1 MASRRRFGRVRQLP
15 SGRWQ
20 ARYRSPDGQDH
31 RAPETFK
38 TKTAADRW
46 LAALET
52 DHMRGQWID
61 PRAGAVLLSTY
72 ADTWLAGRADLK
84 VRTRELYRWLLGKYV
99 VPQLGHLR
107 LEELTPSTVRAWH
120 ATLLRDGSPTPTRQA
135 YALLRA
141 MLNTAVSDELLLRN
155 PCLVRGAGVARSGER
170 TTATLAQVEAL
181 AEAVPPRY
189 RMLILLAAWSG
200 ARWGELVALSRDR
213 LDLERG
219 TMRIDRQYV
228 ELADNSLVL
237 DTPKTAAGIRTVH
250 IPPHLLPDLRAH
262 LEDHRNHPTL
272 VFTTGLGGPLSRG
285 GFRSTWVKARERAGL
300 PAFRFH
306 DLRHTGNTLAA
317 TTGASTKELMARM
330 GHASMRAALIYQHA
344 TAERDQ
350 GIAEALSRLAVGE
363 PGGVHGS
370 PSEVGYERARPP
382 AGGRPGARGDGPSTE

>member
-1 MASRRRFGRVRQLP
+1 MAGRRRFGRVRKLP

-20 ARYRSPDGQDH
+20 ARYRAPDGQEH
-31 RAPETFK
+31 RAPDTFK

-52 DHMRGQWID
+52 DLMRGQWID
-61 PRAGAVLLSTY
+61 PRAGAVLLSKY
-72 ADTWLAGRADLK
+72 AETWMAGRSDLK
-84 VRTRELYRWLLGKYV
+84 VRTLELYRWLLGKYV

-107 LEELTPSTVRAWH
+107 LEEITPSTVRAWH
-120 ATLLRDGSPTPTRQA
+120 ATLLRDGSPSPTRQA

-141 MLNTAVSDELLLRN
+141 MLNTAVADELLLRN

-170 TTATLAQVEAL
+170 TTATLAQVQAL

-228 ELADNSLVL
+228 ELEDNSLVL

-250 IPPHLLPDLRAH
+250 IPPHLLPELRAH

-272 VFTTGLGGPLSRG
+272 VFTTGLGRPLSRG
-285 GFRSTWVKARERAGL
+285 GFRSTWVKAREHAGL
-300 PAFRFH
+300 PDFRFH

-344 TAERDQ
+344 TAERDLS
-350 GIAEALSRLAVGE
+350 IAEALSRLAAGE
-363 PGGVHGS
+363 PGSLHGTS
-370 PSEVGYERARPP
+370 PVGGHEH
-382 AGGRPGARGDGPSTE
+382 

>member
-1 MASRRRFGRVRQLP
+1 MAGRRRFGRVRKLP

-20 ARYRSPDGQDH
+20 ARYRAPDGQDH

-52 DHMRGQWID
+52 DLARGQWID
-61 PRAGAVLLSTY
+61 PRAGAVLLTDY
-72 ADTWLAGRADLK
+72 AETWLAGRADLK

-99 VPQLGHLR
+99 IPQLGHLR
-107 LEELTPSTVRAWH
+107 LEELTPSSVRAWH

-170 TTATLAQVEAL
+170 TTATLAQVQAL
-181 AEAVPPRY
+181 ADAVPPRY

-228 ELADNSLVL
+228 ELEDNSLVL

-272 VFTTGLGGPLSRG
+272 VFTTGFGRPLSRG
-285 GFRSTWVKARERAGL
+285 GFRSTWVKARQHAGL
-300 PAFRFH
+300 PDFRFH

-350 GIAEALSRLAVGE
+350 EIAAALSELAVRG
-363 PGGVHGS
+363 PSRDVLS
-370 PSEVGYERARPP
+370 PSESPEA
-382 AGGRPGARGDGPSTE
+382 

>member
-1 MASRRRFGRVRQLP
+1 MAGRRRFGRVRKLP

-20 ARYRSPDGQDH
+20 ARYRAPDGQDH
-31 RAPETFK
+31 RAPETFT

-52 DHMRGQWID
+52 DLMRGQWID

-72 ADTWLAGRADLK
+72 AETWLAGRADLK
-84 VRTRELYRWLLGKYV
+84 VRTQELYRWLLGKYV

-228 ELADNSLVL
+228 ELEDNSLVL

-300 PAFRFH
+300 PEFRFH

-350 GIAEALSRLAVGE
+350 ELAAALSELAL
-363 PGGVHGS
+363 
-370 PSEVGYERARPP
+370 R
-382 AGGRPGARGDGPSTE
+382 GPSPAAPSPNESPEV

>member
-1 MASRRRFGRVRQLP
+1 MAGRRRFGRVRKLP

-20 ARYRSPDGQDH
+20 ARYRAPDGQDH
-31 RAPETFK
+31 RAPETFT

-52 DHMRGQWID
+52 DLMRGQWID

-72 ADTWLAGRADLK
+72 AETWLAGRADLK
-84 VRTRELYRWLLGKYV
+84 VRTQELYRWLLGKYV

-107 LEELTPSTVRAWH
+107 LEELTPSAVRAWH

-228 ELADNSLVL
+228 ELEDNSLVL

-300 PAFRFH
+300 PEFRFH

-350 GIAEALSRLAVGE
+350 GIAAALSELAMQ
-363 PGGVHGS
+363 
-370 PSEVGYERARPP
+370 
-382 AGGRPGARGDGPSTE
+382 GRPRPVAPSLNESPEA

>member
-1 MASRRRFGRVRQLP
+1 MAGRRRFGRVRKLP

-20 ARYRSPDGQDH
+20 ARYRAPDGQDH
-31 RAPETFK
+31 RAPETFA

-52 DHMRGQWID
+52 DLMRGQWID
-61 PRAGAVLLSTY
+61 PRAGAVLLSSY
-72 ADTWLAGRADLK
+72 AATWIAGRADLK
-84 VRTRELYRWLLGKYV
+84 VRTQELYRWLLMKYV

-107 LEELTPSTVRAWH
+107 LEEITPSTVRAWH
-120 ATLLRDGSPTPTRQA
+120 ARLLRDGSPTPTRQA

-141 MLNTAVSDELLLRN
+141 MLNTAVADELLLRN

-170 TTATLAQVEAL
+170 TTATLAQVQAL
-181 AEAVPPRY
+181 ADAVPPRY

-228 ELADNSLVL
+228 ELEDNSLVL

-262 LEDHRNHPTL
+262 LEDHRNHPKL
-272 VFTTGLGGPLSRG
+272 VFTTGLGHPLSRG
-285 GFRSTWVKARERAGL
+285 GFRSTWVKAREHAGL
-300 PAFRFH
+300 PDFRFH

-350 GIAEALSRLAVGE
+350 EIAAALSELAIRGPRRE
-363 PGGVHGS
+363 APS
-370 PSEVGYERARPP
+370 PSESPEA
-382 AGGRPGARGDGPSTE
+382 

>member
-1 MASRRRFGRVRQLP
+1 MAGRRRFGRVRKLP

-20 ARYRSPDGQDH
+20 ARYRAPDGQDH
-31 RAPETFK
+31 RAPETFT

-52 DHMRGQWID
+52 DLMRGQWID

-72 ADTWLAGRADLK
+72 AETWLAGRADLK
-84 VRTRELYRWLLGKYV
+84 VRTQELYRWLLGKYV

-107 LEELTPSTVRAWH
+107 LEELTPSAVRAWH

-228 ELADNSLVL
+228 ELEDNSLVL

-350 GIAEALSRLAVGE
+350 GIAAALSELAMRGSRRDV
-363 PGGVHGS
+363 PS
-370 PSEVGYERARPP
+370 PSKSPEA
-382 AGGRPGARGDGPSTE
+382 

>member
-1 MASRRRFGRVRQLP
+1 MAGRRRFGRVRKLP

-20 ARYRSPDGQDH
+20 ARYRAPDGQDH
-31 RAPETFK
+31 RAPETFT

-52 DHMRGQWID
+52 DLMRGQWID

-72 ADTWLAGRADLK
+72 AETWLAGRADLK
-84 VRTRELYRWLLGKYV
+84 VRTQELYRWLLGKYV

-228 ELADNSLVL
+228 ELEDNSLVL

-350 GIAEALSRLAVGE
+350 EIAAALSELATRGPRRDVPSRSE
-363 PGGVHGS
+363 S
-370 PSEVGYERARPP
+370 PEV
-382 AGGRPGARGDGPSTE
+382 

>member
-1 MASRRRFGRVRQLP
+1 
-15 SGRWQ
+15 
-20 ARYRSPDGQDH
+20 
-31 RAPETFK
+31 
-38 TKTAADRW
+38 
-46 LAALET
+46 
-52 DHMRGQWID
+52 MRGQWID

-72 ADTWLAGRADLK
+72 AETWLAGRADLK

-228 ELADNSLVL
+228 ELADSSLVL

-262 LEDHRNHPTL
+262 LEDHGNHPTL

-350 GIAEALSRLAVGE
+350 GIAAALSELAMRGPRPDV
-363 PGGVHGS
+363 PSPNGS
-370 PSEVGYERARPP
+370 PEV
-382 AGGRPGARGDGPSTE
+382 

>member
-1 MASRRRFGRVRQLP
+1 MAGRRRFGRVRKLP

-20 ARYRSPDGQDH
+20 ARYRAPDGQDH
-31 RAPETFK
+31 RAPETFA

-52 DHMRGQWID
+52 DLMRGQWID
-61 PRAGAVLLSTY
+61 PRAGAVLLSAY
-72 ADTWLAGRADLK
+72 AETWLAGRADLK
-84 VRTRELYRWLLGKYV
+84 VRTQELYRWLLGKYV
-99 VPQLGHLR
+99 IPQLGHLR
-107 LEELTPSTVRAWH
+107 LEELTPSTVRVWH

-170 TTATLAQVEAL
+170 TTATLAQVQAL
-181 AEAVPPRY
+181 ADAVPPRY

-300 PAFRFH
+300 PDFRFH

-350 GIAEALSRLAVGE
+350 GIAAALSELAMRG
-363 PGGVHGS
+363 P
-370 PSEVGYERARPP
+370 
-382 AGGRPGARGDGPSTE
+382 RPGAPPPNESPEV

>member
-1 MASRRRFGRVRQLP
+1 MAGRRRFGRVRKLP

-20 ARYRSPDGQDH
+20 ARYRAPDGQDH
-31 RAPETFK
+31 RAPETFT

-52 DHMRGQWID
+52 DLMRGQWID

-72 ADTWLAGRADLK
+72 AETWVAGRADLK
-84 VRTRELYRWLLGKYV
+84 VRTQELYRWLLGKYV

-181 AEAVPPRY
+181 AGAVPPRY

-228 ELADNSLVL
+228 ELEDNSLVL

-272 VFTTGLGGPLSRG
+272 VFITGLGGPLSRG

-300 PAFRFH
+300 PEFRFH

-350 GIAEALSRLAVGE
+350 GIAEALSKLAMRG
-363 PGGVHGS
+363 P
-370 PSEVGYERARPP
+370 
-382 AGGRPGARGDGPSTE
+382 RPGAPPPTESPEV

>member
-1 MASRRRFGRVRQLP
+1 MAGRRRFGRVRKLP

-20 ARYRSPDGQDH
+20 ARYRAPDGQDH
-31 RAPETFK
+31 RASETFT

-52 DHMRGQWID
+52 DLMRGQWID
-61 PRAGAVLLSTY
+61 PRAGSVLLSTFPEN
-72 ADTWLAGRADLK
+72 WLAGGADLE
-84 VRTRELYRWLLGKYV
+84 VRTQELCRWLLGKYV

-120 ATLLRDGSPTPTRQA
+120 ATLLRDGSPSPTRQA
-135 YALLRA
+135 CALLRA

-189 RMLILLAAWSG
+189 RLLILLAAWSG
-200 ARWGELVALSRDR
+200 ARWGELVALSLDR

-228 ELADNSLVL
+228 ELEDNSLVL

-262 LEDHRNHPTL
+262 LEDHR
-272 VFTTGLGGPLSRG
+272 TTPRWCSPPGS
-285 GFRSTWVKARERAGL
+285 AG
-300 PAFRFH
+300 R
-306 DLRHTGNTLAA
+306 
-317 TTGASTKELMARM
+317 
-330 GHASMRAALIYQHA
+330 
-344 TAERDQ
+344 
-350 GIAEALSRLAVGE
+350 
-363 PGGVHGS
+363 
-370 PSEVGYERARPP
+370 
-382 AGGRPGARGDGPSTE
+382 

>member
-1 MASRRRFGRVRQLP
+1 MAGRRRFGRVRKLP

-20 ARYRSPDGQDH
+20 ARYRAPDGQDH
-31 RAPETFK
+31 RAPETFT

-52 DHMRGQWID
+52 DLMRGQWID

-72 ADTWLAGRADLK
+72 AETWLAGRADLK
-84 VRTRELYRWLLGKYV
+84 VRTQELYRWLLGKYV

-228 ELADNSLVL
+228 ELEDNSLVL

-285 GFRSTWVKARERAGL
+285 GFRSTWVKAREHAGL
-300 PAFRFH
+300 PDFRFH
-306 DLRHTGNTLAA
+306 DLRHTGNTLA
-317 TTGASTKELMARM
+317 R
-330 GHASMRAALIYQHA
+330 RP
-344 TAERDQ
+344 
-350 GIAEALSRLAVGE
+350 E
-363 PGGVHGS
+363 PAPRS
-370 PSEVGYERARPP
+370 
-382 AGGRPGARGDGPSTE
+382 